1 MSVTPNLPKRDPS
14 ASYMTVSLAYNSV
27 PLESNYPECK
37 TTKQI
42 FYTSAGCAPGTKKV
56 KAECLPKISEDH
68 RQTLQQLMHLRK
80 VYNCPLSCQYTRNCL
95 LCNITHSWY
104 TQPFQTTIRWKNLS
118 TLLLKMLYRP
128 LVWATKK
135 LWVKI
140 RSKFVALCCCTELRC
155 QVSHVRRQRILILNH
170 CNQALQQ

>member
-1 MSVTPNLPKRDPS
+1 MCLNNLFGLSDSSAISVEHITQIAFPNMSVTPNLLKRDPS

-68 RQTLQQLMHLRK
+68 R
-80 VYNCPLSCQYTRNCL
+80 
-95 LCNITHSWY
+95 
-104 TQPFQTTIRWKNLS
+104 
-118 TLLLKMLYRP
+118 
-128 LVWATKK
+128 
-135 LWVKI
+135 
-140 RSKFVALCCCTELRC
+140 
-155 QVSHVRRQRILILNH
+155 
-170 CNQALQQ
+170 